1 MTEGIMDYKKELDEL
16 INLVV
21 KEAASDLHLSA
32 GNHPTIR
39 VNGILIPLLK
49 RQKLTPEDTL
59 GLIKE
64 LLNQEQEE
72 TFLKTKEIDFSYSQ
86 DGEYRFR
93 GNGFFQQG
101 AAGIALRLIQKD
113 IRSLEELNL
122 PPILET
128 FAQKKQGFFLVVGP
142 VGQGKTTTLASMIEL
157 INKNRAEHIV
167 TIEDPI
173 EHVFEQKKS
182 MIDQREVKIDTSD
195 FATALRS
202 VFRQDV
208 DVLMI
213 GEMRGPETIS
223 TAVTAAET
231 GHLVLSTLHTN
242 NAAQTI
248 DRIIDSFPEE
258 GQDQIRMQLA
268 ASLVGIFS
276 QRLVP
281 RISGG
286 LIPVYELLINNKAV
300 ANLIRERR
308 THEINTVIE
317 TSMNEGMV
325 DLNRSLADFVRRGE
339 ITIEDAK
346 AHSLN
351 PKALEQLV

>member
-1 MTEGIMDYKKELDEL
+1 MSENNYKKQLDEM
-16 INLVV
+16 IDIVV
-21 KEAASDLHLSA
+21 KESASDLHLSS
-32 GNHPTIR
+32 GNNPTIR
-39 VNGILIPLLK
+39 VNGALIPLLK
-49 RQKLTPEDTL
+49 RPKLTKEDTL
-59 GLIKE
+59 GFITE
-64 LLNQEQEE
+64 LLTPEQMES
-72 TFLKTKEIDFSYSQ
+72 FLKNKEMDFSYSYNK
-86 DGEYRFR
+86 ETRFR

-101 AAGIALRLIQKD
+101 NVGVALRLIPKH
-113 IRSLEELNL
+113 IKSLEELNL

-128 FAQKKQGFFLVVGP
+128 FAQKKQGFFLAVGP
-142 VGQGKTTTLASMIEL
+142 VGQGKTTTLASMIEI
-157 INKNRAEHIV
+157 INSNRAEHIV

-173 EHVFEQKKS
+173 EYIFEQRKS
-182 MIDQREVKIDTSD
+182 MIDQREVKIDTKD
-195 FATALRS
+195 FGTALRS

-213 GEMRGPETIS
+213 GEMRGVETIS

-248 DRIIDSFPEE
+248 DRIIDSFPEN
-258 GQDQIRMQLA
+258 GQDQIRLQLA
-268 ASLVGIFS
+268 ASLAGIFS

-286 LIPVYELLINNKAV
+286 LIPVYELLINNNAI
-300 ANLIRERR
+300 ANLIREKR
-308 THEINTVIE
+308 THEINAVIE
-317 TSMNEGMV
+317 TSMGEGMV

-351 PKALEQLV
+351 PKLLEQLV